1 MVGPTTPDPADVLSV
16 SALNRLA
23 KTSLEMAFPSVW
35 VSGEI
40 TKVTRAASGHA
51 YLTLKDE
58 TAAIGTTIWKSALA
72 RIRFDFKLGMEVLAR
87 GKLSIYEARGEYQ
100 LNVDQLLPKGIG
112 ALDLAFQQL
121 KEKLEGKGYFDPRRK
136 KPLPRFPRSIAI
148 VTSPSGAAIRDML
161 EILTRRWPIAQVL
174 VVPVR
179 VQGEGASTEI
189 AAAIRQ
195 LNQLHLAGS
204 IRIDTMIVGRGGGS
218 IEDLWAFNEEIVA
231 DAIFASR
238 IPIISAVGH
247 EIDVTISDLVAD
259 HRALTPSHAITDLTP
274 DRNELNSALG
284 ELGNRLLE
292 RFTRRIDL
300 ARQRLNSLAERRAF
314 RSPLDRIRDGERRL
328 DDWDARLQRA
338 GANRVDKGKLQLAAL
353 SSRLESLSPLGVLSR
368 GYSLTQSAAGQ
379 VIRNTVQ
386 VSPGE
391 LITTRLADGTI
402 TSRVEQ
408 TE

>member
-1 MVGPTTPDPADVLSV
+1 MAATPDPAEVLSV

-23 KTSLEMAFPSVW
+23 KANLEMAFPAVW

-40 TKVTRAASGHA
+40 TKLTRAASGHA

-58 TAAIGTTIWKSALA
+58 SAAINTTIWKSALS
-72 RIRFDFKLGMEVLAR
+72 RIKFDFKLGMEVLVR
-87 GKLSIYEARGEYQ
+87 GKLSIYEGRGEYQ

-121 KEKLEGKGYFDPRRK
+121 KEKLEGKGYFDPRHK
-136 KPLPRFPRSIAI
+136 QPLPRFPRSIAL

-161 EILTRRWPIAQVL
+161 EILARRWPVAQVL

-179 VQGEGASTEI
+179 VQGEGAANEI

-195 LNQLHLAGS
+195 LNQLQLAGS
-204 IRIDTMIVGRGGGS
+204 IRIETMIVGRGGGS
-218 IEDLWAFNEEIVA
+218 IEDLWAFNEEVVA

-238 IPIISAVGH
+238 IPVISAVGH

-274 DRNELNSALG
+274 DRDELNAALG

-292 RFTRRIDL
+292 RLTRRIEM
-300 ARQRLNSLAERRAF
+300 ARQRLDSLADRRAF

-328 DDWDARLQRA
+328 DEWDTRLQRA
-338 GANRVDKGKLQLAAL
+338 GVNRIDKGKLQLAAL
-353 SSRLESLSPLGVLSR
+353 SSRLESLSPLSVLAR
-368 GYSLTQSAAGQ
+368 GYSLTQNSAGQ
-379 VIRNTVQ
+379 VIRSKIH

>member
-1 MVGPTTPDPADVLSV
+1 MAASPDPADVLSI

-23 KTSLEMAFPSVW
+23 KSSLEAAFPSVW

-40 TKVTRAASGHA
+40 SKLTLPPSGHA
-51 YLTLKDE
+51 YLTLKDQS
-58 TAAIGTTIWKSALA
+58 AAIGITIWKSALS
-72 RIRFDFKLGMEVLAR
+72 RIKFDFKLGMEVLAR

-121 KEKLEGKGYFDPRRK
+121 KERLEAKGYFDPRRK

-161 EILTRRWPIAQVL
+161 EILARRWPMAQVL

-179 VQGEGASTEI
+179 VQGEGAANEI

-195 LNQLHLAGS
+195 LNQLQLAGS
-204 IRIDTMIVGRGGGS
+204 ISIETVIVGRGGGS

-231 DAIFASR
+231 DMIFASR
-238 IPIISAVGH
+238 IPVISAVGH

-274 DRNELNSALG
+274 DCEELKAALG
-284 ELGNRLLE
+284 ELANRLHDRL
-292 RFTRRIDL
+292 TNRISL
-300 ARQRLNSLAERRAF
+300 ARQRLNSLADRRVF
-314 RSPLDRIRDGERRL
+314 RSPLDRIRDWERRL
-328 DDWDARLQRA
+328 DEWDARLQRA
-338 GANRVDKGKLQLAAL
+338 GRNRIEKGSVQLAAL

-368 GYSLTQSAAGQ
+368 GYSLTQTPAGQ
-379 VIRNTVQ
+379 LVRSKNHVL
-386 VSPGE
+386 PGDQ
-391 LITTRLADGTI
+391 ITTRLADGTI
-402 TSRVEQ
+402 TSRVER

>member
-1 MVGPTTPDPADVLSV
+1 MAATPDPAEVLSV

-23 KTSLEMAFPSVW
+23 KANLEMAFPAVW

-40 TKVTRAASGHA
+40 TKLTRAASGHA

-58 TAAIGTTIWKSALA
+58 SAAINTTIWKSALS
-72 RIRFDFKLGMEVLAR
+72 RIKFDFKLGMEVLVR
-87 GKLSIYEARGEYQ
+87 GKLSIYEGRGEYQ

-121 KEKLEGKGYFDPRRK
+121 KEKLEGKGYFDPRHK
-136 KPLPRFPRSIAI
+136 QPLPRFPRSIAL

-161 EILTRRWPIAQVL
+161 EILARRWPVAQVL

-179 VQGEGASTEI
+179 VQGEGAANEI

-195 LNQLHLAGS
+195 LNQLQLAGS

-218 IEDLWAFNEEIVA
+218 IEDLWAFNEEVVA

-238 IPIISAVGH
+238 IPVISAVGH

-274 DRNELNSALG
+274 DRDELNAALG

-292 RFTRRIDL
+292 RLTRRIEM
-300 ARQRLNSLAERRAF
+300 ARQRLDSLADRRAF

-328 DDWDARLQRA
+328 DEWDTRLQRA
-338 GANRVDKGKLQLAAL
+338 GVNRIDKGKLQLAAL
-353 SSRLESLSPLGVLSR
+353 SSRLESLSPLGVLAR
-368 GYSLTQSAAGQ
+368 GYSLTQNSAGQ
-379 VIRNTVQ
+379 VIRSKIH